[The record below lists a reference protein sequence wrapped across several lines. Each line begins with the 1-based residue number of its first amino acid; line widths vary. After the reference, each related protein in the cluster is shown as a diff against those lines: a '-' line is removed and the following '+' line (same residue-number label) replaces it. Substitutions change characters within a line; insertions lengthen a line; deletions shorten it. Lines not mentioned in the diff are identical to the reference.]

1 MKSICKLKHL
11 SACIAVIILFAG
23 CVSVVEKAG
32 RVLDG
37 SAFTEKR
44 TALYRA
50 EKKEGSA
57 ADIDITLV
65 QNKTGENSIIIVLH
79 AFPMM
84 KLRGSYP
91 DVNEEFYLTSLE
103 YLSGNVNGWNEY
115 TLDLSGKGALSLG
128 NNAVLFI
135 NEEIKPVQLS
145 AGRIRRHDTRIIGTG
160 ALTNLNNRRER
171 ILALAE
177 WLNNPENKSPQ
188 TSLKDFETYWKPVL
202 FPEIVSKNKQPA
214 FWRQEGDRW
223 IEAEDIRW
231 NTGYTERVFP
241 EELRPIRNSGTLL
254 RDWEEALAWIYV
266 ECEWSQITEL
276 LSQEISLRRIE

>member
-1 MKSICKLKHL
+1 
-11 SACIAVIILFAG
+11 VIILFAG
-23 CVSVVEKAG
+23 CVSVAEKTG

-37 SAFTEKR
+37 SAKKKKR

-57 ADIDITLV
+57 ADIDIMLV

-91 DVNEEFYLTSLE
+91 DENGEFYLTSLE

-115 TLDLSGKGALSLG
+115 TLDLSGKGVLSLG
-128 NNAVLFI
+128 NNAVLSI
-135 NEEIKPVQLS
+135 NEEIEPLQIS
-145 AGRIRRHDTRIIGTG
+145 AGRIRRHDTRIAGTD
-160 ALTNLNNRRER
+160 ALTSLNNRRER

-177 WLNNPENKSPQ
+177 WLNTPENNTPQ
-188 TSLKDFETYWKPVL
+188 PSLKDFETYWKPVL

-214 FWRQEGDRW
+214 LWRQEGDQW

-231 NTGYTERVFP
+231 NTSYTERVFSD
-241 EELRPIRNSGTLL
+241 ELKPIRNSGTLL
-254 RDWEEALAWIYV
+254 RDWEEALAWIYI

-276 LSQEISLRRIE
+276 LSQEISLRKIE